1 MVKYARFN
9 LKNAIRDERHK
20 MMTETLVIVAKCI
33 AAILIGILAGNGAVY
48 FFNKIPGKW
57 LCDYGQEPDEEL
69 LHPTSQRIKS
79 TPWKYLFTGVFIAIG
94 IYLGLKEPLY
104 AVAAVLS
111 LWLLLEMS
119 IADIK
124 YKIVPDQLIML
135 LVITA
140 IGYIPHHDGGP
151 VEGLWGMLIGL
162 GVMLLMA
169 GLGKLI
175 YKKDTIGGGDIKLF
189 AALGLCMGIDGII
202 AVFILTTLISAAHF
216 CLLLVRKKIKAH
228 EKRPMVPYITVSSAI
243 YLVILHEIS
252 YNIMISL

>member
-1 MVKYARFN
+1 
-9 LKNAIRDERHK
+9 
-20 MMTETLVIVAKCI
+20 
-33 AAILIGILAGNGAVY
+33 
-48 FFNKIPGKW
+48 
-57 LCDYGQEPDEEL
+57 
-69 LHPTSQRIKS
+69 
-79 TPWKYLFTGVFIAIG
+79 
-94 IYLGLKEPLY
+94 
-104 AVAAVLS
+104 
-111 LWLLLEMS
+111 MS

-228 EKRPMVPYITVSSAI
+228 EKRPMVPYLSLIHISEPTRQA
-243 YLVILHEIS
+243 EIS
-252 YNIMISL
+252 YAVFCLKKKKKKKRNRKMTR

>member
-1 MVKYARFN
+1 
-9 LKNAIRDERHK
+9 

-175 YKKDTIGGGDIKLF
+175 YKKTPL
-189 AALGLCMGIDGII
+189 A
-202 AVFILTTLISAAHF
+202 
-216 CLLLVRKKIKAH
+216 
-228 EKRPMVPYITVSSAI
+228 EAI
-243 YLVILHEIS
+243 
-252 YNIMISL
+252 

>member
-1 MVKYARFN
+1 
-9 LKNAIRDERHK
+9 
-20 MMTETLVIVAKCI
+20 
-33 AAILIGILAGNGAVY
+33 
-48 FFNKIPGKW
+48 
-57 LCDYGQEPDEEL
+57 
-69 LHPTSQRIKS
+69 
-79 TPWKYLFTGVFIAIG
+79 
-94 IYLGLKEPLY
+94 
-104 AVAAVLS
+104 
-111 LWLLLEMS
+111 MS

-124 YKIVPDQLIML
+124 YKIVPDQRIML

-202 AVFILTTLISAAHF
+202 A
-216 CLLLVRKKIKAH
+216 CLLYTSRCV
-228 EKRPMVPYITVSSAI
+228 
-243 YLVILHEIS
+243 
-252 YNIMISL
+252 